1 MRPARL
7 GRRRG
12 EQGLTLIEMLV
23 AIALI
28 TVAVVGMA
36 GAVANVQK
44 SAQVTTD
51 QTNLEVVARELGD
64 YYRAPYNGDTTTTVQ
79 YKLCTT
85 SYAIPSAI
93 AGVNLPTLK
102 SATATVTKST
112 AATRVGVSAPFP
124 LEDCNSQVVSPQQS
138 CSGSPL
144 YCDWGVQR
152 ITITITAPDNRSLVR
167 VVYKATST

>member
-1 MRPARL
+1 MRPAR
-7 GRRRG
+7 RTRHCG

-23 AIALI
+23 GIALI

-64 YYRAPYNGDTTTTVQ
+64 YYRAPFNGDTTTTLPYQ
-79 YKLCTT
+79 LCAT
-85 SYAIPSAI
+85 SYALPSAI
-93 AGVNLPTLK
+93 AGVNLPPLK
-102 SATATVTKST
+102 SATATVTKAT
-112 AATRVGVSAPFP
+112 AATRVGAAAPFP
-124 LEDCNSQVVSPQQS
+124 LQDCNTQVVSPQQA
-138 CSGSPL
+138 CSGPPL

-152 ITITITAPDNRSLVR
+152 ITITVTALDNRTLVR
-167 VVYKATST
+167 VVYKPSST